1 VTSPESA
8 GPVLEAGAA
17 ALGLTFPPGQLA
29 LLERHL
35 ALVAAWSGRLR
46 LTAARAGAQA
56 AEILVLRDLSV
67 LRHLPETGMFADLGS
82 GAGVP
87 GIPIAVTHPR
97 ARVLLVEA
105 SRKRAGF
112 LQIVLRDLA
121 LANAEVLNARAEALG
136 RLPEHRGRYDAV
148 TARAVAPLRVLVEYA
163 LPLLRLGGVALFPK
177 GESAAAEVAAAAGAL
192 RLLGGAAEVRP
203 APSAAVS
210 SVIVVRKVAPTPA
223 EYPRRPGTPS
233 RRPL

>member
-1 VTSPESA
+1 M
-8 GPVLEAGAA
+8 
-17 ALGLTFPPGQLA
+17 TFPPGQLA

-35 ALVAAWSGRLR
+35 SLVAAWSGRLR
-46 LTAARAGAQA
+46 LTGALSGERA
-56 AEILVLRDLSV
+56 AEVLVLRDLSV
-67 LRHLPETGMFADLGS
+67 LRHLPETGVFADLGS

-87 GIPIAVTHPR
+87 GIPIAVTHPH
-97 ARVLLVEA
+97 ARIVLVEA

-121 LANAEVLNARAEALG
+121 LANAEVMNTRAEVLG
-136 RLPEHRGRYDAV
+136 RMLEHRGRYDAV
-148 TARAVAPLRVLVEYA
+148 TARAVAPLRILVEYA
-163 LPLLRLGGVALFPK
+163 LPLLRIGGVALFPK
-177 GESAAAEVAAAAGAL
+177 GAGAATELAAAAGAL
-192 RLLGGAAEVRP
+192 RLLGGEAAIRP
-203 APSAAVS
+203 AASAAVS